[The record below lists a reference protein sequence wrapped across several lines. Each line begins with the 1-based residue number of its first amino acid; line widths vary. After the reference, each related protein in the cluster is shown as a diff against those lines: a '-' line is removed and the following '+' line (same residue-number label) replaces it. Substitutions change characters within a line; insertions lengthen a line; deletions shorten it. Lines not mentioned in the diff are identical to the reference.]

1 MKLMERELTITLTNI
16 NIQVNLKMVK
26 RMERESILMKKEIF
40 MMEV

>member
-1 MKLMERELTITLTNI
+1 MERELTITLTNI